1 MATEADTCR
10 QFVVPRLQ
18 TAGWDSDPHSIA
30 EQRFFTDGRILVRGN
45 RAERKKGKRADYLL
59 RYTRDFPLAVVEA
72 KGEIKKAADG
82 LGQAKEYAEILG
94 LKFAYATNG
103 REFIEFDFLTGLER
117 TIETFPTPA
126 GLWARLRAGE
136 KLNDTV
142 ATRLLTPSNLTAGKE
157 PRYYQRIAID
167 RVVQAILQ
175 GRLRV
180 LLTMATG
187 TGKTVVA
194 FQICWKLW
202 SAKWNVRGDPSRKP
216 RILYLADRNFLVDDP
231 KDKDFAAFG
240 DARFRIEGGKVVH
253 SRELYFATYQAIAED
268 ENRPGLYREF
278 ARDFFDLIIVDEC
291 HRGSAKETSNWRDI
305 LEYFAPVCQL
315 GMTATPMREENR
327 DSYLYFGNPVY
338 TYSLRQGIDD
348 GFLAPYRVYRV
359 VTQWDAAGWR
369 PSEADLD
376 RYGRR
381 IPDEVYGT
389 ADFERKVALLKRT
402 EAIARHLTDF
412 LKKTDRFA
420 KTIVFCVDQEH
431 ASEMRTALNNLNADL
446 VRLYP
451 DYVCR
456 VTADE
461 GDIGR
466 GHMQRF
472 QDVETRT
479 PVILT
484 TSQLLTT
491 GLDAPT
497 CRNVAIV
504 RLVNSMVEFKQIIGR
519 GTRVRD
525 DYGKL
530 WFNILDYTGSATRN
544 FADPTFDGDPAFAT
558 QEEIDEYGQT
568 QSTEILT
575 AEIAENTENEAD
587 QLHDQNLPFRADTQF
602 PNQNGQHHQKYYFDG
617 GQVEI
622 ATELV
627 HELDADGNQLR
638 VIKLTDYTAERVRT
652 LCASADELRARWAD
666 AGQRAEIIQ
675 QLAERGIDF
684 AQVAAQTGR
693 PDADPFDLLCHLA
706 FNAPVLTRR
715 QRADRVKRQETAF
728 FQFFAPEA
736 REILSDLLEKYATDG
751 ELQFTLP
758 DVLKVRPI
766 SDHGNVNEIVG
777 KFGGVEE
784 LRGAVIKLQKL
795 LYAI

>member
-1 MATEADTCR
+1 MFTEADTCR
-10 QFVVPRLQ
+10 KFVVPKLQ
-18 TAGWDSDPHSIA
+18 AAGWDSDPHSIA
-30 EQRFFTDGRILVRGN
+30 EQRTFTDGRIVVRGS

-59 RYTRDFPLAVVEA
+59 RYTRDFPIAVAEA
-72 KGEIKKAADG
+72 KAGYKKAADG
-82 LGQAKEYAEILG
+82 LQQAKDYAKILG

-103 REFIEFDFLTGLER
+103 AEIIEFDFLTGLER
-117 TIETFPTPA
+117 TVQTFPTPA
-126 GLWARLRAGE
+126 ELWSRLRAGE
-136 KLNDTV
+136 KWSDDST
-142 ATRLLTPSNLTAGKE
+142 AQRLLTPANLATGKE

-167 RVVQAILQ
+167 RAVQAILQ
-175 GRLRV
+175 GKKRV

-187 TGKTVVA
+187 TGKTDVA

-202 SAKWNVRGDPSRKP
+202 SSKWNAKNDPTRKP

-231 KDKDFAAFG
+231 KDKTFSAFG
-240 DARFRIEGGKVVH
+240 DARWKVERGVVTH
-253 SRELYFATYQAIAED
+253 GREMYFATYQSIARD
-268 ENRPGLYREF
+268 ENRPGLYKQF
-278 ARDFFDLIIVDEC
+278 ASDFFDLVIVDEC
-291 HRGSAKETSNWRDI
+291 HRGSAKEDSNWREI
-305 LEYFAPVCQL
+305 LDYFHPAYQL
-315 GMTATPMREENR
+315 GMTATPLRQDNK
-327 DSYLYFGNPVY
+327 DTYLYFGNPVY
-338 TYSLRQGIDD
+338 TYSLKQGIDD

-369 PSEADLD
+369 PSQDDLD

-381 IPDEVYGT
+381 IPDELYGT
-389 ADFERKVALLKRT
+389 PDFERKVALLKRT
-402 EAIARHLTDF
+402 EAVARHLTDF

-446 VRLYP
+446 VQQFP

-456 VTADE
+456 VTSAE

-497 CRNVAIV
+497 CRNVALV

-525 DYGKL
+525 EYGKL
-530 WFNILDYTGSATRN
+530 WFNILDYTGTATRN
-544 FADPTFDGDPAFAT
+544 FADLTFDGEPAFAT
-558 QEEIDEYGQT
+558 QEEIDEYGQVKSET
-568 QSTEILT
+568 IETVEEPEREKDEI
-575 AEIAENTENEAD
+575 NEPSGRVISDDFGA
-587 QLHDQNLPFRADTQF
+587 
-602 PNQNGQHHQKYYFDG
+602 NQRRKFYYDG

-622 ATELV
+622 AAELV
-627 HELDADGNQLR
+627 HELDADGHQLR
-638 VIKLTDYTAERVRT
+638 VVKLTDYTAEKVRT
-652 LCASADELRARWAD
+652 LCASPDELRTRWAD
-666 AGQRAEIIQ
+666 AGQRADIIR
-675 QLAERGIDF
+675 QLHDRGIDF
-684 AQVAAQTGR
+684 QTVAAQAGK

-715 QRADRVKRQETAF
+715 QRADRVKKQQTAF
-728 FQFFAPEA
+728 FNYFGPEA
-736 REILSDLLEKYATDG
+736 REILDDLLEKYASDG

-766 SDHGNVNEIVG
+766 SDHGNVNEIIG
-777 KFGGVEE
+777 KFGGPAE
-784 LRGAVIKLQKL
+784 LRNAVNQLQSL
-795 LYAI
+795 LYAV